1 LARLNE
7 DQIIDSPCGND
18 YRNSVGNGGCFL
30 DRTLNGT
37 VVACVVTHNVIEATS
52 VGIFSGAAGT
62 EGELLNA
69 FPVTNPFYE
78 DFSFLLSTDDDDTEE
93 AALLS
98 GEWYISVM
106 TDDCPSGIIR
116 GQLTNSFNVWAVL
129 DGFNEIPPVVSN
141 TNGFA
146 VSDYNVAQRRLN
158 SFIQYNTPDVFS
170 VTLNQGSQND
180 VGIDF
185 YTFND
190 RSSPIDESYIYIE
203 PREDELYHNQHFYN
217 VLSEDN
223 PLGAIRGQLHVL
235 DATPNINFAV
245 MLRDPSNP
253 NNKNACGLFSLLCTN
268 ELEYMVSHNM
278 DNIVSAAVY
287 DINTQDIVFNLN
299 GIRSPIIGKQ
309 ELSNSLIA
317 SLLNEDLFIVLESA
331 NGQELEAE
339 IRPEFP
345 FYAYLT
351 GSEEVPRVSTLER
364 GCALFDF
371 DIVNG
376 ELDYHIFY
384 NTPNAQI
391 VEFRDGNFG
400 EIGQLEEFI
409 PIVNENFENG
419 TLVLSAEQQAEILSE
434 DWYIEIVTSDTGL
447 GLIRGQILFA
457 LSDSNCNSGSSESSN
472 SDSSASSS
480 SDSSSTT
487 YGRYYL
493 SSERYFDFSGTIQ
506 LLPTWFAIGLT
517 LFTIL
522 LFL

>member
-1 LARLNE
+1 M
-7 DQIIDSPCGND
+7 G
-18 YRNSVGNGGCFL
+18 
-30 DRTLNGT
+30 
-37 VVACVVTHNVIEATS
+37 
-52 VGIFSGAAGT
+52 
-62 EGELLNA
+62 
-69 FPVTNPFYE
+69 
-78 DFSFLLSTDDDDTEE
+78 
-93 AALLS
+93 
-98 GEWYISVM
+98 
-106 TDDCPSGIIR
+106 
-116 GQLTNSFNVWAVL
+116 
-129 DGFNEIPPVVSN
+129 
-141 TNGFA
+141 
-146 VSDYNVAQRRLN
+146 
-158 SFIQYNTPDVFS
+158 
-170 VTLNQGSQND
+170 
-180 VGIDF
+180 
-185 YTFND
+185 
-190 RSSPIDESYIYIE
+190 
-203 PREDELYHNQHFYN
+203 
-217 VLSEDN
+217 
-223 PLGAIRGQLHVL
+223 
-235 DATPNINFAV
+235 
-245 MLRDPSNP
+245 
-253 NNKNACGLFSLLCTN
+253 
-268 ELEYMVSHNM
+268 
-278 DNIVSAAVY
+278 
-287 DINTQDIVFNLN
+287 
-299 GIRSPIIGKQ
+299 
-309 ELSNSLIA
+309 
-317 SLLNEDLFIVLESA
+317 LNEDLFIVLESA

-364 GCALFDF
+364 GCALF
-371 DIVNG
+371 
-376 ELDYHIFY
+376 DYHIFY